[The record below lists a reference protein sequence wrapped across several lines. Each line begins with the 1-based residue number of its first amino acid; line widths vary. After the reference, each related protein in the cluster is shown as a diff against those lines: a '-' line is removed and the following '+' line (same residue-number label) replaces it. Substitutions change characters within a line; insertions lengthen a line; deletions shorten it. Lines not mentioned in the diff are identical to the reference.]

1 MKIIVSVGHTLSGY
15 GCGAIGILN
24 ESIANRNVAAA
35 VKKHLEQ
42 QGHEVIFLQIDKIG
56 ANDTKDYVQRTAQA
70 NKYNADL
77 FVEIHFNASNGA
89 GKGTEVFYT
98 SEKGKPFAQKITN
111 AIAELGFSNR
121 GAKHTDSLY
130 VLNNTKMPAVL
141 VECCFVDNKEDTD
154 RYKQV
159 GADKVARKIVKG
171 ITGVEPV
178 DKPVSTSPAKEEKA
192 PAGQYY
198 RVQLG
203 AYTYKKYA
211 EEMLEKLKKAGFT
224 DAFIKL
230 S

>member
-1 MKIIVSVGHTLSGY
+1 MKIIVSVGHTLTGKGS
-15 GCGAIGILN
+15 GAIGILN
-24 ESIANRNVAAA
+24 ESVINREVASL
-35 VKKHLEQ
+35 VKNHLQ
-42 QGHEVIFLQIDKIG
+42 KQGHNVVYLQIDKIG
-56 ANDTKDYVQRTAQA
+56 DKDPLDYVQRANQA
-70 NKYNADL
+70 NKYPNYDL
-77 FVEIHFNASNGA
+77 FVEIHHNCFNGTAQ
-89 GKGTEVFYT
+89 GTEVFYY
-98 SEKGKPFAQKITN
+98 SDKGKVYAQKIAN
-111 AIAELGFSNR
+111 SIAELGFYNR
-121 GAKHTDSLY
+121 GAKYYEWH
-130 VLNNTKMPAVL
+130 VLKATKMPAVL
-141 VECCFVDNKEDTD
+141 VECCFIDNKSDVS
-154 RYKQV
+154 KHNS
-159 GADKVARKIVKG
+159 DKIARKIVKG

>member
-24 ESIANRNVAAA
+24 ESIENRNVAAA

-178 DKPVSTSPAKEEKA
+178 DKPVSTPSEEKA

-211 EEMLEKLKKAGFT
+211 EEMLEKVKKAGFT